1 MASAKR
7 NSGARSR
14 YGSRIRSGNKKLFS
28 LSIKQLTVFASL
40 YHISHTSRS
49 GTLSRTHSRQRQL
62 PLFCRFWRTEL
73 QKKNFNRMHAIRN
86 FLAHTQI
93 GAIPLFPSTTTR
105 ISHSTVGRIAVDLSV
120 RSVYQLRK
128 KVCHR
133 CMCFRIGPFTESR
146 DPTRQF

>member
-62 PLFCRFWRTEL
+62 PLFSFGEL
-73 QKKNFNRMHAIRN
+73 NYKKKLQSNACDKEFLGPYPNRGNTAVPEHNHSYFPLDSWPDCSRSISTLRLPIKEKGLPPLYVFSHWAIY
-86 FLAHTQI
+86 
-93 GAIPLFPSTTTR
+93 R
-105 ISHSTVGRIAVDLSV
+105 I
-120 RSVYQLRK
+120 
-128 KVCHR
+128 
-133 CMCFRIGPFTESR
+133 
-146 DPTRQF
+146 

>member
-73 QKKNFNRMHAIRN
+73 QKKKLQSNACDKEFLGPYPNRGNTAVPEHN
-86 FLAHTQI
+86 HSYF
-93 GAIPLFPSTTTR
+93 PLDSWPDCSRSISALRLPIKEKGLPPLCVFSNWVIHR
-105 ISHSTVGRIAVDLSV
+105 I
-120 RSVYQLRK
+120 
-128 KVCHR
+128 
-133 CMCFRIGPFTESR
+133 
-146 DPTRQF
+146 